1 MEPESIEGDTRRSIR
16 MVDRRDTSE
25 CWSGMASG
33 ASAWQTC
40 WGRGYL
46 ATKGCCRKGGAVK
59 GSEVS
64 GFFEP
69 RSGGPPYLP
78 DIRTRAGTDVV
89 TRNTEG
95 SDEQLA
101 AGNRA

>member
-1 MEPESIEGDTRRSIR
+1 MLVGYSYRWLGL
-16 MVDRRDTSE
+16 
-25 CWSGMASG
+25 ANLL
-33 ASAWQTC
+33 
-40 WGRGYL
+40 GRYL
-46 ATKGCCRKGGAVK
+46 ATEGYCRKRGAVK

-78 DIRTRAGTDVV
+78 DIRTTAGTDVV